1 MSVCANWNVR
11 PHQCRNNVELTYERS
26 ILHPTPPTSSL
37 GQQCL
42 KILPYVGGIIL
53 FLIIAFAVWVR
64 SVPPK
69 VVSPPEF
76 KITPEMLQQQQ
87 VQQGFMDDVMAS
99 AQAAGKDGK
108 PEIKVDSEVKVED
121 VVVDADADDAAGAD
135 EDVTEL

>member
-1 MSVCANWNVR
+1 MEHPHLEPPVPHFVR
-11 PHQCRNNVELTYERS
+11 IHFS
-26 ILHPTPPTSSL
+26 ILYPTTNFINW
-37 GQQCL
+37 QQCL

-53 FLIIAFAVWVR
+53 FLIVAFAVWVR

-87 VQQGFMDDVMAS
+87 VQQGFVDDVMAS
-99 AQAAGKDGK
+99 AQAAGKDGT
-108 PEIKVDSEVKVED
+108 PEIKVDSEVKAED
-121 VVVDADADDAAGAD
+121 VVVDADADDAAGAN

>member
-1 MSVCANWNVR
+1 MYVPTGTSAIILNY
-11 PHQCRNNVELTYERS
+11 HTSLTL
-26 ILHPTPPTSSL
+26 IHPAFHATNFTNR
-37 GQQCL
+37 QQCF

-53 FLIIAFAVWVR
+53 FLIVTFAVWVR

-108 PEIKVDSEVKVED
+108 PEIKVDSEVKIED
-121 VVVDADADDAAGAD
+121 VVGDADADDAAD

>member
-1 MSVCANWNVR
+1 M
-11 PHQCRNNVELTYERS
+11 
-26 ILHPTPPTSSL
+26 
-37 GQQCL
+37 
-42 KILPYVGGIIL
+42 
-53 FLIIAFAVWVR
+53 WVR

>member
-1 MSVCANWNVR
+1 MKVCAIWNVCIWNYR
-11 PHQCRNNVELTYERS
+11 YLTCFVF
-26 ILHPTPPTSSL
+26 IPPTYIPPPTSSL

-53 FLIIAFAVWVR
+53 FLIVAFAVWVR

-87 VQQGFMDDVMAS
+87 VQQGFVDDVMAS
-99 AQAAGKDGK
+99 AQAAGKDGM
-108 PEIKVDSEVKVED
+108 PEIKVDSEVKAED
-121 VVVDADADDAAGAD
+121 VVVDADADDATGAN

>member
-1 MSVCANWNVR
+1 M
-11 PHQCRNNVELTYERS
+11 
-26 ILHPTPPTSSL
+26 
-37 GQQCL
+37 
-42 KILPYVGGIIL
+42 
-53 FLIIAFAVWVR
+53 AFAAVWVR

-121 VVVDADADDAAGAD
+121 VVVDADAAGAD
-135 EDVTEL
+135 EEDVTEL